1 MSLAAILLFVLFITL
16 PYSNQ
21 AFHIDDAVFL
31 DFAEKNLEQPFSQHV
46 NDYHMMGE
54 DFGEWRDTHPPVDAL
69 YIALVMYLT
78 GGNWEQPL
86 HIAYIIFPLMAGISM
101 FFLARRFTSHPLPAT
116 LLLLATPVVMV
127 MSHNLMADVPMMAFW
142 LAATALYVYGVDRDD
157 TLLLSLSAAAVTVAV
172 FTGYQALALMVLL
185 PAYPLFTGRLTRKN
199 SLPFL
204 LPAAAFALYILINI
218 SQYGELPRF
227 AHAGGTSLS
236 AQHVLDRAEGMLL
249 QIGGVS
255 VFPLAMIA
263 VFSFRKWR
271 AILLAGA
278 TVTASAL
285 GIYHYRADNFTGTA
299 SLIYIILLT
308 ASLMLL
314 AIVITESIGQ
324 LVKAARQRTVDTDFL
339 FLALWFTVMLAGT
352 LILLPHATAKYM
364 LPFLA
369 PVVLI
374 VFRELEFL
382 PVPAGWKKAA
392 AVVVIVL
399 TFLAGTLISIAD
411 YQLAGSY
418 RDFAADFSGRY
429 QTSGT
434 VWFIGEW
441 GFRHYMEA
449 EGYKYLSSGNEEV
462 AGGDIIVS
470 PGVADWPLAESVSSR
485 MRLAET
491 IEAQSDFPV
500 RVMGRQADAG
510 FYGTYW
516 GTMPFA
522 ISRAPVELFQVFVVG
537 TGPLPERTGQLNIIR
552 ALRR

>member
-1 MSLAAILLFVLFITL
+1 MLSLAAILLFVLFITL

-46 NDYHMMGE
+46 DDYHMMGE
-54 DFGEWRDTHPPVDAL
+54 DFGVWRDTHPPVNSL

-78 GGNWEQPL
+78 GGDSEQPL
-86 HIAYIIFPLMAGISM
+86 HIAYIIFPLVAGISM
-101 FFLARRFTSHPLPAT
+101 YFLARRFTGYPLPAA

-142 LAATALYVYGVDRDD
+142 LAATALYIYGVDRDD
-157 TLLLSLSAAAVTVAV
+157 TLLLALSAAAVTVAI
-172 FTGYQALALMVLL
+172 FTGYQALALLVLL
-185 PAYPLFTGRLTRKN
+185 PAYPLSTGRLSRKN

-204 LPAAAFALYILINI
+204 LPAVAFALFSLINI

-227 AHAGGTSLS
+227 SHAGGTSLS
-236 AQHVLDRAEGMLL
+236 AQHVLDRTQGMLL
-249 QIGGVS
+249 QTGGVS
-255 VFPLAMIA
+255 VFPLIMIA
-263 VFSFRKWR
+263 VFSFNRWR
-271 AILLAGA
+271 AVLLAA
-278 TVTASAL
+278 AVTAATAL
-285 GIYHYRADNFTGTA
+285 GIHHYRSDDFTGAA
-299 SLIYIILLT
+299 SLVYIILLT

-314 AIVITESIGQ
+314 AIVVSESTKQ
-324 LVKAARQRTVDTDFL
+324 LIKAVRHRTVDTDFL

-369 PVVLI
+369 PVVLV
-374 VFRELEFL
+374 VFRELGSL
-382 PVPAGWKKAA
+382 PVTAGWKKTA
-392 AVVVIVL
+392 AVAAVVL
-399 TFLAGTLISIAD
+399 TFLAGTSISIAD

-462 AGGDIIVS
+462 ATGDIIVS
-470 PGVADWPLAESVSSR
+470 PGVADWPLAETVSSR
-485 MRLAET
+485 MQPVET
-491 IEAQSDFPV
+491 IEAHSGFPV
-500 RVMGRQADAG
+500 RILGRQADAG

-522 ISRAPVELFQVFVVG
+522 ISRTPVEIFQVFVVG
-537 TGPLPERTGQLNIIR
+537 PRP
-552 ALRR
+552 AS